1 MTATRRALTLCHAL
15 GVSLFDHMPPHEGGF
30 APQLGYGPTSNHRQG
45 GRVTHAGDRVRPAG
59 IRRILLRLLLVALF
73 AGALAMLT
81 PGIAGAEGEQ
91 LTGTLKTRSG
101 PVEGAE
107 VTVTTESGDEIE
119 TVTSDEDGKWEVDLP
134 GPGRY
139 TAEVNEEDLPKGVV
153 LSGEASRTVTVDA
166 GRRQPVTIALDDGT
180 RQAGGGSVRAV
191 QLLVDG
197 IRFGLLIAICAV
209 GLSLIFG
216 TTGLTNFAHG
226 ELVTIGAIIAW
237 YINVDGGV
245 PLILATVIAM
255 IAGAA
260 VGALNELGLWRPL
273 RRRGTGL
280 IAALVVSI
288 GLSLLLRYLIQIVY
302 GGFSN
307 PYAQYQGQRA
317 VNYGVFTLTNR
328 SLISIIISII
338 VLVLVAL
345 MLQRTKIG
353 KAMRAVSDNRDLAAS
368 SGIDVDRVILFVW
381 AMGGGLAALGGVL
394 LGLSDQV
401 QWDMGFR
408 LLLLMFAGVTL
419 GGLGT
424 AYGALIGSLVVGIFV
439 QLSTLVIPDDMKYV
453 GGLLLLI
460 VILIIRPQGILGSR
474 VRVG

>member
-1 MTATRRALTLCHAL
+1 
-15 GVSLFDHMPPHEGGF
+15 VLFGLVDGS
-30 APQLGYGPTSNHRQG
+30 SN
-45 GRVTHAGDRVRPAG
+45 
-59 IRRILLRLLLVALF
+59 
-73 AGALAMLT
+73 
-81 PGIAGAEGEQ
+81 
-91 LTGTLKTRSG
+91 
-101 PVEGAE
+101 
-107 VTVTTESGDEIE
+107 
-119 TVTSDEDGKWEVDLP
+119 
-134 GPGRY
+134 
-139 TAEVNEEDLPKGVV
+139 
-153 LSGEASRTVTVDA
+153 
-166 GRRQPVTIALDDGT
+166 
-180 RQAGGGSVRAV
+180 AGGGSVEAV

-197 IRFGLLIAICAV
+197 IRFGLLIAVCAV

-226 ELVTIGAIIAW
+226 ELVTIGAVIAW
-237 YINVDGGV
+237 YINVRAGL
-245 PLILATVIAM
+245 PLIPAAIIAM

-260 VGALNELGLWRPL
+260 VGALNELAIWRPL

-280 IAALVVSI
+280 VAALVVSI
-288 GLSLLLRYLIQIVY
+288 GLSMLLRYLVQIVY

-307 PYAQYQGQRA
+307 PYGQYQSQLA
-317 VNYGVFTLTNR
+317 KDYGVFTMTNR
-328 SLISIIISII
+328 SLASIVISIV

-368 SGIDVDRVILFVW
+368 SGIDVNRVILVVW
-381 AMGGGLAALGGVL
+381 MMGGALATLGGVL

-424 AYGALIGSLVVGIFV
+424 AYGALIGSLIVGIFV
-439 QLSTLVIPDDMKYV
+439 QMSTIVIPSDVKYV

-460 VILIIRPQGILGSR
+460 VILVVKPQGILGSR
-474 VRVG
+474 ARIG

>member
-1 MTATRRALTLCHAL
+1 L
-15 GVSLFDHMPPHEGGF
+15 
-30 APQLGYGPTSNHRQG
+30 
-45 GRVTHAGDRVRPAG
+45 
-59 IRRILLRLLLVALF
+59 
-73 AGALAMLT
+73 
-81 PGIAGAEGEQ
+81 
-91 LTGTLKTRSG
+91 
-101 PVEGAE
+101 
-107 VTVTTESGDEIE
+107 
-119 TVTSDEDGKWEVDLP
+119 
-134 GPGRY
+134 
-139 TAEVNEEDLPKGVV
+139 
-153 LSGEASRTVTVDA
+153 
-166 GRRQPVTIALDDGT
+166 
-180 RQAGGGSVRAV
+180 
-191 QLLVDG
+191 
-197 IRFGLLIAICAV
+197 RFGLLIAICAV

-226 ELVTIGAIIAW
+226 ELVTIGAVIAW
-237 YINVDGGV
+237 YINVQGGV
-245 PLILATVIAM
+245 PLVPATLIAM
-255 IAGAA
+255 VAGAG
-260 VGALNELGLWRPL
+260 VGALNELALWRPL

-288 GLSLLLRYLIQIVY
+288 GLSLLLRYAVQIVY

-317 VNYGVFTLTNR
+317 ISYGAFTLTNR
-328 SLISIIISII
+328 ALISIAISVV

-353 KAMRAVSDNRDLAAS
+353 KAMRAVADNRDLAAS
-368 SGIDVDRVILFVW
+368 SGIDVNRVILVVW
-381 AMGGGLAALGGVL
+381 MMGGALAALGGVL

-424 AYGALIGSLVVGIFV
+424 AYGALVGSLIVGVFV
-439 QLSTLVIPDDMKYV
+439 QMSTLVIPDDVKYV

>member
-1 MTATRRALTLCHAL
+1 ML
-15 GVSLFDHMPPHEGGF
+15 V
-30 APQLGYGPTSNHRQG
+30 
-45 GRVTHAGDRVRPAG
+45 
-59 IRRILLRLLLVALF
+59 RLLLVAAFGLGLASF
-73 AGALAMLT
+73 A
-81 PGIAGAEGEQ
+81 PGVAQAEGEA
-91 LTGTLKTRSG
+91 LVGTLQTSKSG
-101 PVEGAE
+101 PIKDVEVVVETPDGTEIGTA
-107 VTVTTESGDEIE
+107 TTDTG
-119 TVTSDEDGKWEVDLP
+119 GKWTVDVPAPGQYVVKIKADDLP
-134 GPGRY
+134 EGI
-139 TAEVNEEDLPKGVV
+139 T
-153 LSGEASRTVTVDA
+153 LSGQDSRTVTVEA
-166 GRRQPVTIALDDGT
+166 GRRQPVSIGLEDGS
-180 RQAGGGSVRAV
+180 RGSGGGTIRAV

-197 IRFGLLIAICAV
+197 LRFGLLIAICAV

-237 YINVDGGV
+237 YINVNAGL
-245 PLILATVIAM
+245 PLIPATLLAMV
-255 IAGAA
+255 AGAGL
-260 VGALNELGLWRPL
+260 GALNELGIWRPL

-280 IAALVVSI
+280 VAALVVSI

-307 PYAQYQGQRA
+307 PYGDYQSQRA

-328 SLISIIISII
+328 ALLSII
-338 VLVLVAL
+338 VSIVVLLLVAL

-368 SGIDVDRVILFVW
+368 SGIDVNRVILVVW
-381 AMGGGLAALGGVL
+381 MMGGALAALGGVL

-424 AYGALIGSLVVGIFV
+424 AYGALVGSLVVGVFV
-439 QLSTLVIPDDMKYV
+439 QLSTLVIPDDIKYV

-460 VILIIRPQGILGSR
+460 VILVIRPQGILGSR
-474 VRVG
+474 ARIG

>member
-1 MTATRRALTLCHAL
+1 MTHAPHRADARGDRTGPPGTATTRRRTQRL
-15 GVSLFDHMPPHEGGF
+15 G
-30 APQLGYGPTSNHRQG
+30 
-45 GRVTHAGDRVRPAG
+45 RPARG
-59 IRRILLRLLLVALF
+59 RRPLLLALVIAAFAMAVATL
-73 AGALAMLT
+73 L
-81 PGIAGAEGEQ
+81 PSGIANAEGERV
-91 LTGTLKTRSG
+91 LGTLQTSRSG
-101 PVEGAE
+101 PIEGID
-107 VTVTTESGDEIE
+107 VTVE
-119 TVTSDEDGKWEVDLP
+119 TVDGEEIDSVQTDENGRWSVDLP
-134 GPGRY
+134 GAGQYVVSIDP
-139 TAEVNEEDLPKGVV
+139 DSLPDGVV
-153 LSGEASRTVTVDA
+153 LNGEPSRTVTVDN
-166 GRRQPVTIALDDGT
+166 GRAQPVNLGLNDGS
-180 RQAGGGSVRAV
+180 RNSGSGGIRAV

-197 IRFGLLIAICAV
+197 LRFGLIIAVCAV
-209 GLSLIFG
+209 GLSLIYG

-226 ELVTIGAIIAW
+226 ELVTIGAIVAW
-237 YINVDGGV
+237 YVNVQGGV
-245 PLILATVIAM
+245 PLIPATLIAM
-255 IAGAA
+255 VAGAA
-260 VGALNELGLWRPL
+260 VGAMNELLLWRPL

-307 PYAQYQGQRA
+307 PYADFQSQRA
-317 VNYGVFTLTNR
+317 QNYGVFTLTNR
-328 SLISIIISII
+328 ALASIVIALV

-368 SGIDVDRVILFVW
+368 SGIDVNRVILVVW
-381 AMGGGLAALGGVL
+381 MMGGSLAALGGVL

-424 AYGALIGSLVVGIFV
+424 AYGALIGSVIIGVFV
-439 QLSTLVIPDDMKYV
+439 QMSTLIIPDDVKYV

-460 VILIIRPQGILGSR
+460 IILVIRPQGILGSR
-474 VRVG
+474 ARIG

>member
-1 MTATRRALTLCHAL
+1 
-15 GVSLFDHMPPHEGGF
+15 V
-30 APQLGYGPTSNHRQG
+30 
-45 GRVTHAGDRVRPAG
+45 
-59 IRRILLRLLLVALF
+59 LLRLLLVLVA
-73 AGALAMLT
+73 ATGLAVLV
-81 PGIAGAEGEQ
+81 PGVASAEGEQ
-91 LTGTLKTRSG
+91 VLGTLQTSRSG
-101 PVEGAE
+101 PIEGVE
-107 VTVTTESGDEIE
+107 VTVTTAAGDEVDSVE
-119 TVTSDEDGKWEVDLP
+119 SDEDGRWAVELP
-134 GPGRY
+134 GPGDY
-139 TAEVNEEDLPKGVV
+139 VVTIDDADLPEGVE
-153 LSGEASRTVTVDA
+153 LAGADNRAVTVA
-166 GRRQPVTIALDDGT
+166 EGRREPVIIGLEDGS
-180 RQAGGGSVRAV
+180 RGDGGGTVRAV

-197 IRFGLLIAICAV
+197 IRFGLLIAMAAV

-226 ELVTIGAIIAW
+226 ELVTIGAIVAW
-237 YINVDGGV
+237 YVNVSGGV
-245 PLILATVIAM
+245 PLIPAAIIAM

-260 VGALNELGLWRPL
+260 IGALNEVALWRPL

-302 GGFSN
+302 GGRSN
-307 PYAQYQGQRA
+307 PYQVATGRA
-317 VNYGVFTLTNR
+317 VDYGVFTLTNR
-328 SLISIIISII
+328 ALVSIIVSIV

-353 KAMRAVSDNRDLAAS
+353 KAMRAVADNRDLAAS
-368 SGIDVDRVILFVW
+368 SGIDVNRVILVVW
-381 AMGGGLAALGGVL
+381 MMGGALAALGGVL

-424 AYGALIGSLVVGIFV
+424 AYGALVGSLIVGVFV
-439 QLSTLVIPDDMKYV
+439 QMSTLVIPNDVKYV

-460 VILIIRPQGILGSR
+460 VILVIRPQGILGSR

>member
-1 MTATRRALTLCHAL
+1 
-15 GVSLFDHMPPHEGGF
+15 V
-30 APQLGYGPTSNHRQG
+30 
-45 GRVTHAGDRVRPAG
+45 
-59 IRRILLRLLLVALF
+59 LLRLLLVLVA
-73 AGALAMLT
+73 ATGLAVLV
-81 PGIAGAEGEQ
+81 PGVASAEGEQ
-91 LTGTLKTRSG
+91 LLGTLQTSRSG
-101 PVEGAE
+101 PIEGIE
-107 VTVTTESGDEIE
+107 VTVTTADGDEVDSVE
-119 TVTSDEDGKWEVDLP
+119 SDEDGRWSVDLP
-134 GPGRY
+134 GPGDY
-139 TAEVNEEDLPKGVV
+139 VVTIDDGDLPEGVQ
-153 LSGEASRTVTVDA
+153 LAGTDNRAVTVA
-166 GRRQPVTIALDDGT
+166 EGRREPVIIGLEDGS
-180 RQAGGGSVRAV
+180 RGGGGGGVRAV

-197 IRFGLLIAICAV
+197 IRFGLLIAMAAV

-226 ELVTIGAIIAW
+226 ELVTIGAIVAW
-237 YINVDGGV
+237 YVNVSGGV
-245 PLILATVIAM
+245 PLIPAAIIAM

-260 VGALNELGLWRPL
+260 IGALNERALWRPL

-302 GGFSN
+302 GGRSN
-307 PYAQYQGQRA
+307 PYQVATGRA
-317 VNYGVFTLTNR
+317 VDYGIFTLTNR
-328 SLISIIISII
+328 ALVSIIVSIV

-353 KAMRAVSDNRDLAAS
+353 KAMRAVADNRDLAAS
-368 SGIDVDRVILFVW
+368 SGIDVNRVILVVW
-381 AMGGGLAALGGVL
+381 MMGGALAALGGVL

-424 AYGALIGSLVVGIFV
+424 AYGALVGSLIVGVFV
-439 QLSTLVIPDDMKYV
+439 QLSTLVIPNDVKYV

-460 VILIIRPQGILGSR
+460 VILVIRPQGILGSR